1 MLQNIL
7 YMSKIVMKFGG
18 SSVADTD
25 RILNVANIIKQKIDQ
40 KCKVAVVVSA
50 MAGVTNDLIEKS
62 KKISDDFPTE
72 EYDALLSSGEQ
83 ITSTLLAA
91 ALQKLGLQSRSWLGW
106 QIPIVTEGD
115 YKSSRII
122 AVNSK
127 ILNDC
132 MNQGIVPIIPGF
144 QGLSKENRISTIGRG
159 GSDASAVA
167 IAKCLEADFC
177 EIYTDVDGVFTTNPN
192 LETKA
197 RKIEKISYEEML
209 EMASLGAK
217 VMQSSSVQ
225 KAMIN
230 DVEIYVR
237 STFSNNKGTLIASE
251 DKISYDKVITGV
263 AYSIDDAKVTLQGV
277 KDKPGVA
284 SSIFKPLYKNNIVV
298 DMIVQNISADNSK
311 TDVTFTIK
319 REDLKKT
326 ILVLEQ
332 LQNQLEFENLLTDDK
347 VSKVSIVG
355 AGMITH
361 PGVAYRM
368 FDALSSKKINIM
380 VISTSEIKI
389 SVLVNEQNIKEAVKI
404 IHQVFELDK

>member
-1 MLQNIL
+1 
-7 YMSKIVMKFGG
+7 MSKIVMKFGG
-18 SSVADTD
+18 TSVADTD
-25 RILNVANIIKQKIDQ
+25 RILHVANIIKAKIDQ
-40 KCKVAVVVSA
+40 NHKIAVVVSA
-50 MAGVTNDLIEKS
+50 MAGVTNDLIQKS
-62 KKISDDFPTE
+62 KQISDSFPSD

-83 ITSTLLAA
+83 VTATLLVA
-91 ALQKLGLQSRSWLGW
+91 ALQKLEIKSRSWLGW

-115 YKSSRII
+115 HKNSRII
-122 AVNSK
+122 SVNSK
-127 ILNDC
+127 VLNECIDE
-132 MNQGIVPIIPGF
+132 NIVPIIPGF
-144 QGLSKENRISTIGRG
+144 QGLTESNRISTIGRG

-177 EIYTDVDGVFTTNPN
+177 EIYTDVDGVFTTNPD

-197 RKIEKISYEEML
+197 KKIEKISYEEML

-230 DVEIYVR
+230 DVDIYVK
-237 STFSNNKGTLIASE
+237 STFSNNSGTKISSQ
-251 DKISYDKVITGV
+251 DKVSYDKVITGV
-263 AYSIDDAKVTLQGV
+263 AYSSDDAKVTLQGV

-284 SSIFKPLYKNNIVV
+284 SSIFKPLYENNIVV
-298 DMIVQNISADNSK
+298 DMIVQNVSADNSK

-319 REDLKKT
+319 RDDLQKT
-326 ILVLEQ
+326 TLVLEKLKEQ
-332 LQNQLEFENLLTDDK
+332 LNFDKLLTDGH
-347 VSKVSIVG
+347 VSKISIVG

-389 SVLVNEQNIKEAVKI
+389 SVLIDEKNTKEAVKT
-404 IHQVFELDK
+404 IHQIFELDK

>member
-1 MLQNIL
+1 
-7 YMSKIVMKFGG
+7 MSKIVMKFGG
-18 SSVADTD
+18 TSVADTD
-25 RILNVANIIKQKIDQ
+25 RISHVANIVKAKIDQ
-40 KCKVAVVVSA
+40 NHKIAVVVSA
-50 MAGVTNDLIEKS
+50 MAGVTNDLIQKS
-62 KKISDDFPTE
+62 KKISDSFPVD

-83 ITSTLLAA
+83 VTATLLAA
-91 ALQKLGLQSRSWLGW
+91 ALQKIGIKSRSWLGW

-115 YKSSRII
+115 HKNSRII
-122 AVNSK
+122 SVNSK
-127 ILNDC
+127 VLNDC
-132 MNQGIVPIIPGF
+132 IDQDIVPIIPGF
-144 QGLSKENRISTIGRG
+144 QGLTEGNRISTIGRG

-177 EIYTDVDGVFTTNPN
+177 EIYTDVDGVFTTNPD
-192 LETKA
+192 LESKA
-197 RKIEKISYEEML
+197 KKIEKISYEEML

-230 DVEIYVR
+230 DVDIYVK
-237 STFSNNKGTLIASE
+237 STFSNNSGTKIGSQ
-251 DKISYDKVITGV
+251 DKVSYDKVITGV
-263 AYSIDDAKVTLQGV
+263 AYSSDDAKVTLQGV

-284 SSIFKPLYKNNIVV
+284 SSIFKPLYENNIVV
-298 DMIVQNISADNSK
+298 DMIVQNVSADNSK

-319 REDLKKT
+319 RDDLQKT
-326 ILVLEQ
+326 TLVLEKLKEQ
-332 LQNQLEFENLLTDDK
+332 LNFDKLLTDGH
-347 VSKVSIVG
+347 VSKISIVG

-389 SVLVNEQNIKEAVKI
+389 SVLIDEKNTKEAVKT
-404 IHQVFELDK
+404 IHQIFELDK